1 MNAFRMYAT
10 PDGESH
16 FGDFDVSYEAMNE
29 WISRAAAMGAT
40 NITFNTAKA
49 GMDYQWHNAPRRQ
62 FVIGLSGTY
71 EVVVS
76 DGETRQVAPG
86 TVLLAEDLT
95 GRGHIMRVP
104 ASNDVYYA
112 AVPLEDQTP
121 TA

>member
-1 MNAFRMYAT
+1 MYAT

-16 FGDFDVSYEAMNE
+16 FADIEVSYEAVND
-29 WISRAAAMGAT
+29 WISRANAIGASSV
-40 NITFNTAKA
+40 TFNTAKA
-49 GMDYQWHNAPRRQ
+49 GMNYEWHNAPRRQ

-76 DGETRQVAPG
+76 DGEVRQVGPG

-95 GRGHIMRVP
+95 GKGHIMRVP
-104 ASNDVYYA
+104 ASNDVHYA
-112 AVPLEDQTP
+112 AVPLQDQSP